1 MTNPIWRYIL
11 RRLGM
16 ALPLLVGI
24 VTINFTIIQLAPG
37 DPVSV
42 LVGEF
47 PAPPEYVA
55 QLRHDLGLDRPAPER
70 YVRYMASLAHGDLGF
85 SFRNRRPVAE
95 VIFSRLPNTLLL
107 MTSGIILA
115 GVVGVA
121 LGVLASL
128 RPYSLLDNVSSV
140 LALVG
145 YSVPV
150 FWLGQVLL
158 VVFAV
163 ELGWF
168 PVQGISSI
176 DSPEGL
182 GHVWDVAWHL
192 ALPMAALAL
201 RYLAV
206 NTRIT
211 RASMLDEFQR
221 DFIVTARA
229 KGISNRQVVLK
240 HALRNALIPVVTVIG
255 FDFGFILT
263 GSVLVETIFAWPG
276 IGRLL
281 FESLTARDYPVIL
294 GIFLIG
300 GATAVIANLL
310 TDVAYAALD
319 PRIRYA

>member
-1 MTNPIWRYIL
+1 VTNPIWRYIL